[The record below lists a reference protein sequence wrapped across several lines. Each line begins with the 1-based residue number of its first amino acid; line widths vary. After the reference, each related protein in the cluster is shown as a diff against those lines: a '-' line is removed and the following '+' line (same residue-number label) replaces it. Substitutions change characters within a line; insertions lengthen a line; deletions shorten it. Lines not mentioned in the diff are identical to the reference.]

1 MIDDPTD
8 SAVSR
13 PGSDLRAGIQ
23 RILDEYGSA
32 RSGQFGSNAE
42 VWTFEELND
51 AFNTSPPVASR
62 PTVSARWSAGRG
74 NWARI
79 PWISFLDARETRTTQ
94 HGVYPVL
101 LFREDLSGAY
111 LTLAQGV
118 TEPGKL
124 GRAGMVAH
132 LESVAFEVRRQSPEL
147 GPPASSSIRRG
158 PQDDANLG
166 RNYEHS
172 VIAHK
177 LYEKGRVPQ
186 DDEILRDLEAVLIAY
201 DRYIENNRP
210 LGGRARPRTSQTP
223 S

>member
-1 MIDDPTD
+1 M
-8 SAVSR
+8 
-13 PGSDLRAGIQ
+13 
-23 RILDEYGSA
+23 
-32 RSGQFGSNAE
+32 
-42 VWTFEELND
+42 
-51 AFNTSPPVASR
+51 
-62 PTVSARWSAGRG
+62 
-74 NWARI
+74 
-79 PWISFLDARETRTTQ
+79 
-94 HGVYPVL
+94 L

-147 GPPASSSIRRG
+147 RAAGFQLDSAVDLKTSAS
-158 PQDDANLG
+158 LG

-177 LYEKGRVPQ
+177 LYENGRVPQ

-201 DRYIENNRP
+201 DRYIENRP
-210 LGGRARPRTSQTP
+210 ASRGPGGVGPGERLPDLRRQRLGDEPPGRP
-223 S
+223 